1 MSEYNYNSQQPVA
14 NTRAGRGAAIASMVV
29 GIMSIAGSWTTVV
42 GGVLAIV
49 ALILAGKAKA
59 AGNRSVF
66 AKVGRI
72 TGIVGLIVAIIAILV
87 AAIYFIFWIIVGIGG
102 AAASIVDF
110 AEMFQF

>member
-1 MSEYNYNSQQPVA
+1 MSEYNQQPVSDP
-14 NTRAGRGAAIASMVV
+14 RAGKGAAIASMVL
-29 GIMSIAGSWTTVV
+29 GIMSVAGSWTAVV
-42 GGVLAIV
+42 GAVLSIV

-72 TGIVGLIVAIIAILV
+72 TGIIGLIIAIMAVVV
-87 AAIYFIFWIIVGIGG
+87 AVIYFIFIIIIGIGG

-110 AEMFQF
+110 AELFEF

>member
-1 MSEYNYNSQQPVA
+1 MSEYNLQSVQD
-14 NTRAGRGAAIASMVV
+14 TRAGRGAAIASMVL
-29 GIMSIAGSWTTVV
+29 GIMSVAGSWTAVV

-49 ALILAGKAKA
+49 ALVLAGKAKA

-72 TGIVGLIVAIIAILV
+72 TGIIGLIIAILAVLV